1 MVQTGARDRIHML
14 LHDACHR
21 PNEGHEVY
29 NHRRM
34 KGLVLSGLP
43 EMVYICVRLRDLAV
57 PRMGRQ
63 KREPYSNRLVCKAA
77 RQNRQNRPQPLR
89 TGCPLLI
96 RGDGHL
102 TAGA

>member
-1 MVQTGARDRIHML
+1 MVQTGARDRIQAL

-29 NHRRM
+29 NHRKM

-43 EMVYICVRLRDLAV
+43 KMVHICVRLRDLAV

-63 KREPYSNRLVCKAA
+63 KRGPYTNHLVCEAC
-77 RQNRQNRPQPLR
+77 QNRQRR
-89 TGCPLLI
+89 LLKTTE
-96 RGDGHL
+96 RRK
-102 TAGA
+102 TWCRKQ

>member
-1 MVQTGARDRIHML
+1 MVQTGARDRIQAL

-21 PNEGHEVY
+21 PNEGHEVH

-43 EMVYICVRLRDLAV
+43 KMMHICVRLRDLAV

-63 KREPYSNRLVCKAA
+63 KRGPCTNRLVCEAA
-77 RQNRQNRPQPLR
+77 RQNRQSR
-89 TGCPLLI
+89 LLKTTE
-96 RGDGHL
+96 RRK
-102 TAGA
+102 TWYRKR